1 MFMILILENLRDLIC
16 QDLQMDQKKYEVAV
30 IGVPTIVEDYFEKNI
45 RHTKSST
52 SDTSQEGY
60 ELGNSDGRRY
70 DIKQNNLLDIS

>member
-1 MFMILILENLRDLIC
+1 M
-16 QDLQMDQKKYEVAV
+16 
-30 IGVPTIVEDYFEKNI
+30 PTIVEDYFEKNI